1 MSEFKQDNLNE
12 KKLNQMK
19 VDILKAEQENLKTR
33 EKSTDA
39 MVEAVRK
46 IIENEVKKTY

>member
-1 MSEFKQDNLNE
+1 MSENNQANLNE

-19 VDILKAEQENLKTR
+19 VEILKIEQENLKTR
-33 EKSTDA
+33 EKSNDA

-46 IIENEVKKTY
+46 IIVDEAKKSY